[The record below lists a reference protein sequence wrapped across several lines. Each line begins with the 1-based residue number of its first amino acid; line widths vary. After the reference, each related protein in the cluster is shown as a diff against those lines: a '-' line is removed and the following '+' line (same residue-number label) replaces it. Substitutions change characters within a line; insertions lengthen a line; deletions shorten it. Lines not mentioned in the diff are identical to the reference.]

1 MELKSDSESIYI
13 LIHLLVAI
21 FDITVSAKRHSW
33 LASLAA

>member
-13 LIHLLVAI
+13 PIHLVAI